1 MADGLGNISLVNIVT
16 EEDISPEVFELLYGL
31 FRSKTKAVD
40 ALREIVRENELCP
53 RFVGL
58 EKGYGVCFC
67 HQLKRCNGVCAGREA
82 PELHF
87 LRLKQALI
95 LLRLK
100 SWPYPGQIGI
110 REYCKSSGRAQLH
123 VFDYW
128 CHLGTVDN
136 ECDLDELLN
145 VRSAMKFDL
154 DTYKLLLKNLG
165 KQVSVIPLG
174 PQANNS

>member
-1 MADGLGNISLVNIVT
+1 MS
-16 EEDISPEVFELLYGL
+16 
-31 FRSKTKAVD
+31 
-40 ALREIVRENELCP
+40 VRICFCNDPHSIFCLNVKIDEG
-53 RFVGL
+53 FVVL
-58 EKGYGVCFC
+58 EKGYGACFS
-67 HQLKRCNGVCAGREA
+67 HQLKRCNGVCAGGEA

-95 LLRLK
+95 PLRLK

-136 ECDLDELLN
+136 ECDLDELL
-145 VRSAMKFDL
+145 AMKFDV

-165 KQVSVIPLG
+165 KQVSVMPLG
-174 PQANNS
+174 PSKLIPELEKFTCA